1 MTPRSTSHALA
12 SSQPIA
18 VSQITVPVSRVIPEL
33 PARTWQ
39 HPTGQAPT
47 SVPGHPVEAHPVH
60 SRIPGL
66 KCANPP
72 PPVPPSTARR
82 HPSPT
87 CHLPAN
93 SVLYL
98 CNACNPI
105 PDAPRLLRP
114 RPVPRPCRHSRR
126 TGQTTPV
133 HPRIPGSPSLQIRR
147 HPLEPPTHSP
157 GREYPHKPPP
167 YVHKTPATAHPSFPR
182 PPRARPRP
190 VEGTRPEPVEGAC
203 PELAEGDSSPR
214 PRTPP
219 KRTRAAPQEFFRK
232 NSYCARGPLAAPT
245 GAASASLT

>member
-1 MTPRSTSHALA
+1 MPLPHPNPSPSPRSPSP
-12 SSQPIA
+12 SS
-18 VSQITVPVSRVIPEL
+18 TVLVTRVIPE
-33 PARTWQ
+33 PSARTRQ
-39 HPTGQAPT
+39 HPTGQAPPALLVILSKHT
-47 SVPGHPVEAHPVH
+47 AFTPASQARSPAL
-60 SRIPGL
+60 RL
-66 KCANPP
+66 N
-72 PPVPPSTARR
+72 PVPLRAGCRYLP
-82 HPSPT
+82 PT
-87 CHLPAN
+87 CHPLPN

-114 RPVPRPCRHSRR
+114 RPAPRPCRHSRR
-126 TGQTTPV
+126 TGQTTLV
-133 HPRIPGSPSLQIRR
+133 HPRIPGSPSLQVRR

-190 VEGTRPEPVEGAC
+190 VEGTWPEPVEGAC

-214 PRTPP
+214 PQTPP
-219 KRTRAAPQEFFRK
+219 KRTPAAPQEFFGK

>member
-1 MTPRSTSHALA
+1 MTPRSTSHGLA

-18 VSQITVPVSRVIPEL
+18 VSQITVLVTRVIPVS
-33 PARTWQ
+33 PARTRQ
-39 HPTGQAPT
+39 RLTGQAPT
-47 SVPGHPVEAHPVH
+47 SVPGHPFEAHRVH
-60 SRIPGL
+60 PRIPGL
-66 KCANPP
+66 KCANLP

-82 HPSPT
+82 HPPPT

-105 PDAPRLLRP
+105 PDAPRLLCP

-126 TGQTTPV
+126 TAHSTPV

-157 GREYPHKPPP
+157 GRTLQSHL
-167 YVHKTPATAHPSFPR
+167 S
-182 PPRARPRP
+182 
-190 VEGTRPEPVEGAC
+190 TRPESAP
-203 PELAEGDSSPR
+203 PN
-214 PRTPP
+214 PP
-219 KRTRAAPQEFFRK
+219 KRTPAAPQEFFGK